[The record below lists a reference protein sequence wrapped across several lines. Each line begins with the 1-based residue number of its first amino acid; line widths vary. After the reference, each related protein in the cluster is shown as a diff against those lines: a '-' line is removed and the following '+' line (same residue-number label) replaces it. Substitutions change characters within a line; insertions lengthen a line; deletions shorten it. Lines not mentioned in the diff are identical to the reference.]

1 MRSTPPP
8 SSQSQPSAH
17 VALRRPE
24 QNPFLGDSA
33 DPGFSGTPGTELPD
47 RVLQI
52 DFVVDPAKGPRLS
65 GVTALAKLG
74 EEFARELDEEGLEI
88 AGPKRFEICYFH
100 GSGPHRVACPPH
112 DATHGSALV
121 RVRTRPQGIGTR
133 LALEP
138 PVSPQPALELPV
150 SPRPA
155 PQIDRNLRALA
166 YKLIGVPL
174 IVDGG
179 EP

>member
-1 MRSTPPP
+1 MRRVPPP
-8 SSQSQPSAH
+8 SSPQPQPGTQLD
-17 VALRRPE
+17 LRRPE
-24 QNPFLGDSA
+24 QDPVLGDSA
-33 DPGFSGTPGTELPD
+33 DPGSSGRPGTELPD

-100 GSGPHRVACPPH
+100 GSGPHRVACPPQ
-112 DATHGSALV
+112 DATHGTALV
-121 RVRTRPQGIGTR
+121 RVRTRPQQSIT
-133 LALEP
+133 A
-138 PVSPQPALELPV
+138 QPALKSAA
-150 SPRPA
+150 SPLRSPA
-155 PQIDRNLRALA
+155 PEPHLDLALRALA
-166 YKLIGVPL
+166 SRIIGVPL
-174 IVDGG
+174 IVDEG